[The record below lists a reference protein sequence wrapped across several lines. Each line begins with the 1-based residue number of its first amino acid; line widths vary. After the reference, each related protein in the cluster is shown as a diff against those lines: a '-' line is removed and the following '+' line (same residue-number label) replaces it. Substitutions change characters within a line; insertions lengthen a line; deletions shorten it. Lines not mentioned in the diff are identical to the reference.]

1 MVDLRNPLRAAAE
14 PPSQPFPLFRTAF
27 PSHFSCHSARDQR
40 LSFLSLWCCFQH
52 RTTQTDAFP
61 CGAASNTGLHRRGS
75 EHQEAAV
82 LWLQGQQR
90 DVTESYGC
98 VRSAECTYSAVNNY
112 GVRSAECGVQL
123 FNAAACDWR
132 RRRPVTVSGHSHARR
147 RTPSRMGHAWHRGR
161 IVHMSVRE

>member
-112 GVRSAECGVQL
+112 GVRSAEYNCLMRLHVTGV
-123 FNAAACDWR
+123 AAG
-132 RRRPVTVSGHSHARR
+132 PSLSVGT
-147 RTPSRMGHAWHRGR
+147 RTRAG
-161 IVHMSVRE
+161 VRLVGWAMHGTAGESCTCL